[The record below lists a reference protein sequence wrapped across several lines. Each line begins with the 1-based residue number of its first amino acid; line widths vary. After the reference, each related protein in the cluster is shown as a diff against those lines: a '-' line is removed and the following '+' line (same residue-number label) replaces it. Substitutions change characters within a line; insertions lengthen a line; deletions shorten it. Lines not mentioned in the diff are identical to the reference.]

1 MDADHFDALTR
12 ILGRAA
18 ATRRA
23 ALGTLLVAALGRAV
37 RSPAEAAAAAC
48 DRTGRPCRKDGQC
61 CSGRCKQGTCAGC
74 PNGRMACGGACVNPN
89 NDPKNCGKCNRRCA
103 AGQACVD
110 GVCQCGGASCPDG
123 CCDGATCQTGTAND
137 HCGRGGAACVAC
149 ANDLECVGGSCAC
162 TAASCPSG
170 CCAGATCKLGTADG
184 FCGANG
190 AACVACGTGQR
201 CLNCAYVCDGTSC
214 PNGCCAGATCV
225 PAGQQKDGQCGAN
238 GATCAACQ
246 DGKHC
251 CGGVCQ
257 ECCNLNGWDV
267 RCPSGYCRG
276 DGTCAPATCP
286 ATTCG
291 QGEKVICGAPGPD
304 LPCTCAERVD
314 GTGPL
319 CASIDIFGECASNS
333 DCQGDLTICV
343 KHPNDCGY
351 QGCAKPCHS
360 V

>member
-12 ILGRAA
+12 ILGRAV

-23 ALGTLLVAALGRAV
+23 ALGSLLVAALGEATRGQV
-37 RSPAEAAAAAC
+37 EAAAAAC
-48 DRTGRPCRKDGQC
+48 DRAGRSCRKDGQC
-61 CSGRCKQGTCAGC
+61 CSGKCKQGTCAGC
-74 PNGRMACGGACVNPN
+74 PNGRKACGGECVNPD
-89 NDPKNCGKCNRRCA
+89 NDPKNCGKRNRRCA
-103 AGQACVD
+103 AGQTCFD

-123 CCDGATCQTGTAND
+123 CCDGATCQTGTTND

-149 ANDLECVGGSCAC
+149 ADDQVCVGGSCAC

-170 CCAGATCKLGTADG
+170 CC
-184 FCGANG
+184 
-190 AACVACGTGQR
+190 
-201 CLNCAYVCDGTSC
+201 DGT
-214 PNGCCAGATCV
+214 TCV
-225 PAGQQKDGQCGAN
+225 PAGQQTDGQCGAN
-238 GATCAACQ
+238 GAACAACPN
-246 DGKHC
+246 GKHC

-257 ECCNLNGWDV
+257 ECCNLNAWDV
-267 RCPSGYCRG
+267 RCSSGYCRG

-291 QGEKVICGAPGPD
+291 QGDKVICGAPGPD
-304 LPCTCAERVD
+304 LPCSCAERVD

-319 CASIDIFGECASNS
+319 CASIDIHEECASNS

-343 KHPNDCGY
+343 KHPSDCGY

-360 V
+360 L